1 MEETELRDARLR
13 QMKWR
18 ASGLL
23 VLAGVIYVAAES
35 LRGQYS
41 WLYWFSITAEAAM
54 VGAIADWFA
63 VTALFH
69 HPFGLR
75 FIPHTAII
83 PRNKARIATGLSAFI
98 QTNFLTSAAVVQRIR
113 DFRPARTLYGWLL
126 RPENAEA
133 EVADA
138 LHDRR
143 DFRPARTLYGWLLR
157 PENAEAVAT
166 YVARLTAY
174 GLNAL
179 DDERVRHYLQQTI
192 ARQLQNADVAGAAA
206 QLLDVLTENKRHHE
220 LLDAALRALD
230 EVLARAETQ
239 AYIAG
244 EVAKSAPLL
253 KWLSDWLQLKLD
265 DRAALKIV
273 EVAVKKISEVRH
285 DQDHEL
291 RKRFDAFV
299 SQFIARLKTD
309 DALRDKVHRLRDEAL
324 ESPALGRY
332 IGGLWSEF
340 REWLAAEHD
349 RRPAS
354 LHQRVTAMLESLGR
368 TLRADRE
375 IQQWID
381 EQILRAAPALVEEH
395 RAKIGRFIED
405 QIMGWQEEKLVVELE
420 RHIGPDLQYI
430 RINGTLV
437 GGLAGLIIAAL
448 TQLAR

>member
-1 MEETELRDARLR
+1 MRPDTEAERDARLAR
-13 QMKWR
+13 MKWR
-18 ASGLL
+18 ATGLL
-23 VLAGVIYVAAES
+23 VLAGALYAVAQAFEH
-35 LRGQYS
+35 QYP
-41 WLYWFSITAEAAM
+41 WLFWVSVTAEASM

-69 HPFGLR
+69 HPLGMR

-83 PRNKARIATGLSAFI
+83 PRNKQRIAAGLSHFI
-98 QTNFLTSAAVVQRIR
+98 QSNFLTSAAVVQRIR
-113 DFRPARTLYGWLL
+113 DFRPARTLYGWLV
-126 RPENAEA
+126 RSENAETIA
-133 EVADA
+133 S
-138 LHDRR
+138 
-143 DFRPARTLYGWLLR
+143 
-157 PENAEAVAT
+157 
-166 YVARLTAY
+166 YVVRVTAH
-174 GLNAL
+174 GLAAL
-179 DDERVRHYLQQTI
+179 DDERVRNYLQQTI
-192 ARQLQNADVAGAAA
+192 ARRLREADVAGAAA

-230 EVLARAETQ
+230 EVLARADTQ

-273 EVAVKKISEVRH
+273 EVAVKKISEVRR

-291 RKRFDAFV
+291 RQRFDAFV
-299 SQFIARLKTD
+299 HQFIEKLKSD
-309 DALRDKVHRLRDEAL
+309 DALRAKVHRLRDEAL

-354 LHQRVTAMLESLGR
+354 LHQRVTAMLESLGQ

-381 EQILRAAPALVEEH
+381 EQILRAAPALVEEY

>member
-1 MEETELRDARLR
+1 MVEEIELRDARLR
-13 QMKWR
+13 RMKWL
-18 ASGLL
+18 ASSLLLIAGL
-23 VLAGVIYVAAES
+23 IYVAAQAMQPS
-35 LRGQYS
+35 CP
-41 WLYWFSITAEAAM
+41 WLYYVGITAEAAM

-83 PRNKARIATGLSAFI
+83 PRNKERIATGLSHFI
-98 QTNFLTSAAVVQRIR
+98 QTNFLTSDAVVQRIR
-113 DFRPARTLYGWLL
+113 EFRPARTLYGWLL
-126 RPENAEA
+126 RA
-133 EVADA
+133 
-138 LHDRR
+138 
-143 DFRPARTLYGWLLR
+143 
-157 PENAEAVAT
+157 ENAEAVAT

-174 GLNAL
+174 GLKAL
-179 DDERVRHYLQQTI
+179 DDERVSNYLQQTI
-192 ARQLQNADVAGAAA
+192 ARRLQNADVAGAAA

-230 EVLARAETQ
+230 EVLARADTQ

-285 DQDHEL
+285 SQDHEL

-299 SQFIARLKTD
+299 ADFIKKLKTD

-324 ESPALGRY
+324 ESPALGSY
-332 IGGLWSEF
+332 VASLWSEF

-354 LHQRVTAMLESLGR
+354 LHQRLTAMLESLGQ

-381 EQILRAAPALVEEH
+381 EQILRAAPALVEEY

-405 QIMGWQEEKLVVELE
+405 QIMGWQEQKLVAELE

-448 TQLAR
+448 TQFVR

>member
-1 MEETELRDARLR
+1 MEETRARDARLR
-13 QMKWR
+13 RMKWW
-18 ASGLL
+18 ATGLL
-23 VLAGVIYVAAES
+23 ALAGVIYVAAQAYQP
-35 LRGQYS
+35 RYP
-41 WLYWFSITAEAAM
+41 WLYYVGITAEAAM

-98 QTNFLTSAAVVQRIR
+98 QNNFLTSEAVVQRIR

-126 RPENAEA
+126 RA
-133 EVADA
+133 
-138 LHDRR
+138 
-143 DFRPARTLYGWLLR
+143 
-157 PENAEAVAT
+157 ENAEAVAT

-174 GLNAL
+174 GLIAL
-179 DDERVRHYLQQTI
+179 DDERVRNYLQQTI
-192 ARQLQNADVAGAAA
+192 ARRLQHADVAGAAA

-230 EVLARAETQ
+230 EVLARADTQ

-273 EVAVKKISEVRH
+273 EVAVKKISEVRR
-285 DQDHEL
+285 DQD
-291 RKRFDAFV
+291 
-299 SQFIARLKTD
+299 
-309 DALRDKVHRLRDEAL
+309 
-324 ESPALGRY
+324 
-332 IGGLWSEF
+332 
-340 REWLAAEHD
+340 HD

-354 LHQRVTAMLESLGR
+354 LHQRVTAMLESLGQ
-368 TLRADRE
+368 TLCADRE

-381 EQILRAAPALVEEH
+381 EQILRAAPALVEEY